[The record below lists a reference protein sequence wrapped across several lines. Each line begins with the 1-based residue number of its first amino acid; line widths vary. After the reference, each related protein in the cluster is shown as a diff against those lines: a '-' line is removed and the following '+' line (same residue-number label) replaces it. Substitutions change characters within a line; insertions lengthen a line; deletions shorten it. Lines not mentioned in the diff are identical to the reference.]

1 MSYLKD
7 LAIVLWSSF
16 LSNVSVMSKS
26 QLFLC
31 WPIAHK
37 KLMVSCFLYLQK
49 KGPICDLIK
58 HRNQINYS
66 YWKKL
71 VYVYIMCNEIV
82 ILWLNALPR
91 EIFFLGKLYPLFL
104 AIIHIG
110 ALLHLLLQLFSRL
123 CKKIIFQT
131 FIHISWFEIRVI
143 IPFWKNIF
151 ILVNWLS
158 CQSITLY
165 LARKAINGSQ
175 HEPFIGLID
184 ATIIKTNSTTNV
196 KSPIL
201 IQ

>member
-66 YWKKL
+66 YWKKTSL
-71 VYVYIMCNEIV
+71 CIMCNEIV
-82 ILWLNALPR
+82 ILWLNTLPR

-110 ALLHLLLQLFSRL
+110 ALLHLQYLDTLF
-123 CKKIIFQT
+123 FQT
-131 FIHISWFEIRVI
+131 LQKKNLSNLSIFLTLSESNLESKWLFFIE
-143 IPFWKNIF
+143 
-151 ILVNWLS
+151 
-158 CQSITLY
+158 
-165 LARKAINGSQ
+165 
-175 HEPFIGLID
+175 
-184 ATIIKTNSTTNV
+184 
-196 KSPIL
+196 
-201 IQ
+201 

>member
-66 YWKKL
+66 YWKKTSL
-71 VYVYIMCNEIV
+71 CIMCNEIV
-82 ILWLNALPR
+82 ILWLNTLPR
-91 EIFFLGKLYPLFL
+91 EIFFLEKLYPLFL
-104 AIIHIG
+104 AIIHTR
-110 ALLHLLLQLFSRL
+110 ALIHLQYLDKLF
-123 CKKIIFQT
+123 FQT
-131 FIHISWFEIRVI
+131 LQQNNLPNLYS
-143 IPFWKNIF
+143 K
-151 ILVNWLS
+151 
-158 CQSITLY
+158 LY
-165 LARKAINGSQ
+165 L
-175 HEPFIGLID
+175 
-184 ATIIKTNSTTNV
+184 
-196 KSPIL
+196 
-201 IQ
+201 